1 MRIVLNILACI
12 LFASMLVQPTLAAKD
27 HRLIG
32 KSDLSLLAL
41 GLAGCM
47 LGRSRRQAVKQD
59 A

>member
-1 MRIVLNILACI
+1 MRTVLNIAACV
-12 LFASMLVQPTLAAKD
+12 LFASMLAQPMWAGRAPSV
-27 HRLIG
+27 IG

-47 LGRSRRQAVKQD
+47 LGRSRRQAVTQD

>member
-47 LGRSRRQAVKQD
+47 LGRSRRQAVK
-59 A
+59 